1 MVVSAQVETHFQF
14 IAHEIHKLR
23 NSTKKIVGSHERFKA
38 WMSRYDSCFNVRIF
52 VYILLLGNIAYDSR
66 RCKR

>member
-1 MVVSAQVETHFQF
+1 MVVSTEVETHFQI
-14 IAHEIHKLR
+14 IAHEIHKPR

-38 WMSRYDSCFNVRIF
+38 WMSRYDSCLNVRIF
-52 VYILLLGNIAYDSR
+52 VYILLLGDIAYDSR